1 MEVAPLSPAALDRLP
16 RHALGVPE
24 LDADPAWR
32 LAAAFLVGFRGHTRR
47 AYFGD
52 IQAWYAWCAGAGVH
66 PLGAQRHHIDRWI
79 AELTELPSRR
89 PASLL
94 HLPASPGVCHACPAS
109 TSTPWST
116 SA

>member
-16 RHALGVPE
+16 RHAPGVPE

-52 IQAWYAWCAGAGVH
+52 IEAWYAWCAGAGVH
-66 PLGAQRHHIDRWI
+66 PLEAQRHHIDRWI
-79 AELTELPSRR
+79 AELTELSQPKTGKPAA
-89 PASLL
+89 PASIAK
-94 HLPASPGVCHACPAS
+94 ASVMPVRPLRVR
-109 TSTPWST
+109 
-116 SA
+116 